1 MTEAGYRV
9 WWRQGVGYGGGGVE
23 VWWRWSGGMVEVEWM
38 YGVAGGRSWDIS
50 SC

>member
-1 MTEAGYRV
+1 MVEV
-9 WWRQGVGYGGGGVE
+9 EWRYGGGGVE
-23 VWWRWSGGMVEVEWM
+23 GWWRWNGGMVEVEWR